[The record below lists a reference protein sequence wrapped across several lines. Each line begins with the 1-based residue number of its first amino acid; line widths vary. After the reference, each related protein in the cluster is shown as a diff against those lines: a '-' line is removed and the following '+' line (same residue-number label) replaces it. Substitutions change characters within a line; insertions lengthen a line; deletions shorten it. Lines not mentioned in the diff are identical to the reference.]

1 MVAIA
6 PSMLAANM
14 AALGDDLS
22 AVADAADYIHLDVM
36 DGHFVPNL
44 SFGPAIIAALR
55 PLTDTP
61 FDVHLMIENPE
72 QWVKDYADAGAD
84 IISVHAEASSH
95 LDRLLGMIKDLGK
108 KSGLAI
114 NPATPVDIVRHL
126 LDKIDIMVV
135 MSVNPGFGGQK
146 YLPYANQKISHLKQ
160 MIEAR
165 DILIEVD
172 GGVDASNA
180 KMAIDAGADILVA
193 GSSIFKQDDYRQA
206 IHALR
211 Q

>member
-126 LDKIDIMVV
+126 LDKIDIIVV

>member
-14 AALGDDLS
+14 ATLGDDLS